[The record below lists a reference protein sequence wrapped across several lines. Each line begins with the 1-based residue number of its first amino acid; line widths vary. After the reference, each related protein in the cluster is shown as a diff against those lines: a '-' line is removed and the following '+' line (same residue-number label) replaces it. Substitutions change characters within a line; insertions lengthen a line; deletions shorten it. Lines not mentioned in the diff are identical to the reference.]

1 MNCKNSNIEDQV
13 IQKIRRLRIER
24 NISQSAL
31 SDILG
36 ISDGQIGN
44 IESPKYQHKYTLKQ
58 IYEFCSFI
66 EYPFENIFLKEEE
79 LKSKNIVKLLIKKI
93 VEYEG

>member
-1 MNCKNSNIEDQV
+1 MKCKNSNIEDQV

-66 EYPFENIFLKEEE
+66 EYPFESIFLTEEE
-79 LKSKNIVKLLIKKI
+79 LKSKNIVKLLIEKI

>member
-1 MNCKNSNIEDQV
+1 MKCKNSNIEDQV
-13 IQKIRRLRIER
+13 IQKIRRLRVER

-66 EYPFENIFLKEEE
+66 EYPFESIFLTEEE
-79 LKSKNIVKLLIKKI
+79 LKSKNIVKLLIEKI